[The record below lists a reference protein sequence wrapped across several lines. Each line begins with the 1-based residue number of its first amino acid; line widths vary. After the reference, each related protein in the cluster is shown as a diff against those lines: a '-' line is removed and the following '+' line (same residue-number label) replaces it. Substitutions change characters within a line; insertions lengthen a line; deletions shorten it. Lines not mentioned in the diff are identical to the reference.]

1 MARHRGTESLHE
13 EVSSVWSAYVLGARL
28 DQRFST
34 KEWMTD
40 SPVVF
45 LTILWSQIGLNKIII
60 INKQINK
67 IFNSFTIVNLQFIY
81 FMSINSHT
89 KTNEAGED
97 LFKGMSVSR
106 AYPRK

>member
-1 MARHRGTESLHE
+1 
-13 EVSSVWSAYVLGARL
+13 
-28 DQRFST
+28 
-34 KEWMTD
+34 MTD

-81 FMSINSHT
+81 FMSINSH
-89 KTNEAGED
+89 
-97 LFKGMSVSR
+97 
-106 AYPRK
+106 